1 MACAA
6 ANAAF
11 GIDLRKA
18 AVFSANNLTRA
29 FHDANAAFDA
39 GVFVD
44 SGQADLCFL
53 LFCQRNFF
61 NGSRWTDSRTIMTV
75 IVAKTLGVVNMYG
88 RIIR

>member
-11 GIDLRKA
+11 GVDLRKA

-44 SGQADLCFL
+44 SGQADLCFP

-61 NGSRWTDSRTIMTV
+61 NGSRRTDSRTIMTV